1 MKKVLTTFVLAVW
14 ILFIFIF
21 ASYAQNHFLPIEVVK
36 VKDINKT
43 YLAGEYGAIE
53 LSRLEISEA
62 SDDPI
67 AGNVGL
73 LPKKSF
79 LRGPTDAFLLSVGK
93 LTFHKM
99 QYQAGKG
106 QALQHTHYGVDFRC
120 LKMIL

>member
-1 MKKVLTTFVLAVW
+1 MKKLLTAFVAVW

-21 ASYAQNHFLPIEVVK
+21 ASYAQAHFPPIEVVK

-43 YLAGEYGAIE
+43 FLAGEYGAIE

-67 AGNVGL
+67 AGYVGL

-79 LRGPTDAFLLSVGK
+79 PSRAYGCVSPLGWKAYVSQDAVSSW
-93 LTFHKM
+93 
-99 QYQAGKG
+99 KG
-106 QALQHTHYGVDFRC
+106 SGLASYALWS
-120 LKMIL
+120 

>member
-1 MKKVLTTFVLAVW
+1 MKKLLTAFVLAVW

-21 ASYAQNHFLPIEVVK
+21 ASYAQDHFPSIEVVK

-43 YLAGEYGAIE
+43 YLSGEYGAIE

-67 AGNVGL
+67 AGYVGL

-79 LRGPTDAFLLSVGK
+79 PSRAYGCVSPLGWKAYVSQDAVSSWNGSGLAA
-93 LTFHKM
+93 
-99 QYQAGKG
+99 Y
-106 QALQHTHYGVDFRC
+106 ALWS
-120 LKMIL
+120 